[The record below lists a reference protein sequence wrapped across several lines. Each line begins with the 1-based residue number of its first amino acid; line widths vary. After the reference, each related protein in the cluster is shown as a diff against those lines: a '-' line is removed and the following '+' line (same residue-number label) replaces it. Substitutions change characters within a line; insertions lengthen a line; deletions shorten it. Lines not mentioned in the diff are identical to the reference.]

1 MQALFLQ
8 ELIEQFLI
16 RSFVDGLIALAA
28 LEVPSCL
35 LEPVFIG
42 CDRMLLLGLQQ
53 CGNPAGSGGFF
64 PNRFAWREIWFWGWC
79 SQLRAFFLKAF
90 FYERSWEP
98 LVDSGLAGMALVPT
112 SMGFPLIP
120 KLPGLFAVVDEGL
133 FALLCFARYCSTR
146 FGAQV

>member
-1 MQALFLQ
+1 MLRGVWDIDAGAVQ
-8 ELIEQFLI
+8 ELVETFLI

-79 SQLRAFFLKAF
+79 RAVRIL
-90 FYERSWEP
+90 
-98 LVDSGLAGMALVPT
+98 L
-112 SMGFPLIP
+112 
-120 KLPGLFAVVDEGL
+120 EGVL
-133 FALLCFARYCSTR
+133 
-146 FGAQV
+146 Q